1 MKGAKVQILNQM
13 GPLTANIG
21 DKVRDIFQ
29 RSMCVGST
37 RWEKS
42 RLAAFVVCLEVSQ
55 TQVAPSM
62 DGKDAWLDV
71 CLDVPCPSL
80 VHVVLA
86 GLHHKRKKKMRLT
99 RSTIWASPEGDPN
112 EVSLYKGIY
121 QRSVMCFVSSTVVA
135 GQGSY

>member
-1 MKGAKVQILNQM
+1 VKGAKVQILNQM

-62 DGKDAWLDV
+62 DGRTLGWMFV
-71 CLDVPCPSL
+71 WMFL
-80 VHVVLA
+80 VHLLSMLSWLVCIT
-86 GLHHKRKKKMRLT
+86 KERRK
-99 RSTIWASPEGDPN
+99 
-112 EVSLYKGIY
+112 
-121 QRSVMCFVSSTVVA
+121 
-135 GQGSY
+135 